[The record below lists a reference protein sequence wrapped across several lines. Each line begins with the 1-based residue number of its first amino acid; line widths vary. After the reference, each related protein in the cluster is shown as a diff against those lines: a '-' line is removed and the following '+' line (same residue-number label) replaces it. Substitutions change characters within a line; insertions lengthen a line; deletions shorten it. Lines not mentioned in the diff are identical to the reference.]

1 MALGYRTLSRKSF
14 QRKALLRDLITDL
27 ILNGRIETTLAKA
40 KELKR
45 LADKMVTLGKK
56 NTLASRRQ
64 AAELIRFETDEEG
77 KYALQKLFDEIAP
90 KFASRNGGYTRWPIS
105 PTSSFSSQTVIFL
118 TACRSATSSGCRVKM
133 AIYLS

>member
-1 MALGYRTLSRKSF
+1 MAQGYRTLSRKSH

-27 ILNGRIETTLAKA
+27 ILNGRITTTEAKA

-64 AAELIRFETDEEG
+64 AAELIRFEKDEEG
-77 KYALQKLFDEIAP
+77 NYAIQKLFNEIAP
-90 KFASRNGGYTRWPIS
+90 KYATRNGGYTRVLKLGPRRGD
-105 PTSSFSSQTVIFL
+105 
-118 TACRSATSSGCRVKM
+118 AAEM
-133 AIYLS
+133 AIIEFVEE